1 MGKHSRRKP
10 KCRGRRSK
18 LFQGRPESYEDVNVK
33 WNCLSSHGLQCE
45 PGFFALSKYWR
56 SKGKRTFW
64 IKSYPR
70 FLMPRI
76 FKVIY
81 SYLVQRQ
88 THHCTQRTPWDYRK
102 AVLLTVKWEVQGKA
116 MWICTL
122 TLLSQIPSLA
132 VPTRCNLRG
141 CTFKCWSAT
150 RRNESNTA
158 RTLRPSELSK
168 QNHKCY
174 SKLGLRTQY
183 PGF

>member
-70 FLMPRI
+70 FLMPEYYGS
-76 FKVIY
+76 VIRHSWRNMARRKRLFFLHKKRFFTY
-81 SYLVQRQ
+81 TRHWGKFLLRQLHVWRLKLQLLVRRFDNEPSCKS
-88 THHCTQRTPWDYRK
+88 TRLLANP
-102 AVLLTVKWEVQGKA
+102 LLTEYSRLFKYCRV
-116 MWICTL
+116 
-122 TLLSQIPSLA
+122 
-132 VPTRCNLRG
+132 LRS
-141 CTFKCWSAT
+141 CDCFRWCS
-150 RRNESNTA
+150 
-158 RTLRPSELSK
+158 
-168 QNHKCY
+168 
-174 SKLGLRTQY
+174 
-183 PGF
+183 